1 MQNAAASVQPTNR
14 GPTWV
19 AGSATATG
27 NTNVKSAAVVA
38 VAATGE
44 TIPAYSTAKPTNA
57 MATTAAASWVDATVP
72 SAMRPLLTAYRPM

>member
-14 GPTWV
+14 GPTWD

-27 NTNVKSAAVVA
+27 STNVKSAAVVA

-44 TIPAYSTAKPTNA
+44 TIPA
-57 MATTAAASWVDATVP
+57 
-72 SAMRPLLTAYRPM
+72 